1 MEFFNLNINEE
12 RAGYEKDFFKQIIQ
26 ATPLIADQEGDLINL
41 HSARV
46 AILASTFASEILE
59 SNRSQVFIAGLF
71 HDIGAIGSNVHPL
84 RARSLVD
91 HYQNAWLANHPIR
104 ASQVLRRINIL
115 KPAAN
120 IVLEHHEW
128 FDGGGFPF
136 GKRGADIL
144 PEAQTLRIVDSYDSA
159 MIVTAN
165 SRVALSM
172 LERAADKEFDLD
184 LFQIFRNFL
193 EQNDFNFLWEE
204 PRKVL
209 DYVNEFW
216 GKVQIGHEEDV
227 AREIMKV
234 FELRSRPIA
243 GHIWRVREIVRLIC
257 EHISYFDCETPV
269 RAATIHEM
277 YTTYEPFQGSF
288 FGSLERRQVLENYP
302 LLLEAFIEFE
312 EDPTVSEMV
321 NVSCA
326 IDKKIASTSG
336 VLMQKDIIETLASLS
351 GRTNPEIL
359 LAVNK
364 IIIEEGDC
372 IYSNLIRNLS

>member
-144 PEAQTLRIVDSYDSA
+144 PEAQALRIVDSYDSA

-172 LERAADKEFDLD
+172 LERAANKEFDLD

-193 EQNDFNFLWEE
+193 EQNDFDFLWEE
-204 PRKVL
+204 PLKVL
-209 DYVNEFW
+209 NYVNEFW

-257 EHISYFDCETPV
+257 KRISYFDCETPV

-302 LLLEAFIEFE
+302 LLLEAFVEFE

-359 LAVNK
+359 LAVKK
-364 IIIEEGDC
+364 IIIEEGDR

>member
-1 MEFFNLNINEE
+1 M
-12 RAGYEKDFFKQIIQ
+12 
-26 ATPLIADQEGDLINL
+26 
-41 HSARV
+41 
-46 AILASTFASEILE
+46 
-59 SNRSQVFIAGLF
+59 
-71 HDIGAIGSNVHPL
+71 
-84 RARSLVD
+84 D

-144 PEAQTLRIVDSYDSA
+144 PEAQALRIVDSYDSA

-172 LERAADKEFDLD
+172 LERAANKEFDLD

-193 EQNDFNFLWEE
+193 EQNDFDFLWEE
-204 PRKVL
+204 PLKVL
-209 DYVNEFW
+209 NYVNEFW

-257 EHISYFDCETPV
+257 KRISYFDCETPV

-302 LLLEAFIEFE
+302 LLLEAFVEFE

-359 LAVNK
+359 LAVKK
-364 IIIEEGDC
+364 IIIEEGDR